1 VTTVSGKGGAPP
13 GVSPVLDRTF
23 KVGLV
28 LKAAD
33 GVLEIIAGVL
43 LLFITPSTI
52 DRIARSI
59 TAHELGEDPHDRL
72 AHYILHTTAHLGSG
86 ATLFGAVYLLSHGV
100 SKVVLVVLVLRDKL
114 WAYPWLMVLLGA
126 FIVYQLYV
134 VIFVKFSW
142 SLIALTAFDL
152 VLVWLTWREYQAR
165 RTEQRGDRGPRVV
178 EARE

>member
-1 VTTVSGKGGAPP
+1 MTGPAVDEGPPP

-33 GVLEIIAGVL
+33 GVLEIIAGAL
-43 LLFITPSTI
+43 LLFISPSTI
-52 DRIARSI
+52 DRIAHRV

-72 AHYILHTTAHLGSG
+72 AHYILHTTGHLTSG
-86 ATLFGAVYLLSHGV
+86 TTLFGAIYLLSHGV
-100 SKVVLVVLVLRDKL
+100 SKVILVVLVLRDKL
-114 WAYPWLMVLLGA
+114 WAYPWLMVLLGV

-134 VIFVKFSW
+134 MIFVKWSW
-142 SLIALTAFDL
+142 GLAALTVFDV

-165 RTEQRGDRGPRVV
+165 RAETLTTTDTD
-178 EARE
+178 A